1 MFYNEQQRTFCIM
14 GQRLYSRSKS
24 KPKGEG
30 VVKTCYKK
38 AFSCKNKTRNR
49 VI

>member
-1 MFYNEQQRTFCIM
+1 M

-24 KPKGEG
+24 KLQSVG
-30 VVKTCYKK
+30 VVKTGYKK
-38 AFSCKNKTRNR
+38 AFSYKNKTRNR